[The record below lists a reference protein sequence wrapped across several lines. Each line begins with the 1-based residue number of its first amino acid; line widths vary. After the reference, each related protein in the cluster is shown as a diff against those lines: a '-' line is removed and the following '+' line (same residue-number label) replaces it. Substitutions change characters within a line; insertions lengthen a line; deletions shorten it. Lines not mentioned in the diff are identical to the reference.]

1 MTQITNTRLPSF
13 YGDYSSEQLN
23 QLVLSLE
30 KVILQLNTSYT
41 PPLVETEQQA
51 LTWFLGN

>member
-1 MTQITNTRLPSF
+1 MTQITNARLPSF

-30 KVILQLNTSYT
+30 QVILQLNTSYT
-41 PPLVETEQQA
+41 PPSTENNAQA
-51 LTWFLGN
+51 KDWFLGE

>member
-13 YGDYSSEQLN
+13 YGDYSAEQLN
-23 QLVLSLE
+23 QLVSSLE

>member
-1 MTQITNTRLPSF
+1 MTQINNARLPSF

-41 PPLVETEQQA
+41 PPSTENNAQA
-51 LTWFLGN
+51 VIWFLGE